1 MNQHLKIISSEHIAP
16 AAAELTGLGF
26 DAERLARVRA
36 AVLSDI
42 EHGRCHGVA
51 LRVARHG
58 SIVLDLCEG
67 YADRAAGTK
76 LQPNAVFAT
85 MSVAKQF
92 TNVLTLSL
100 VERGLLKLHAPVA
113 EVIPEFG
120 KLGKE
125 KVNLYH
131 LLTHTSGVLSAAPPV
146 PPEVLM
152 NIEALVQFAC
162 GLPLESQPGERVNY
176 SLLLGHSI
184 LAAMCLRVAGHG
196 RSYADMLREELFE
209 PLGMRDTSL
218 GLRGDLAARFCPV
231 RAAYDD
237 ILSLTPKEVLEG
249 VGTLLATP
257 GCEIPGGGCVTTID
271 DLHRF
276 AEMLRRG
283 GELDGARVLSPAMIE
298 FCTRN
303 HTGDMRNVFFD
314 ATYGTRNWVTYPA
327 AIGVGFFVRGEGT
340 TAGAPLQPDALAE
353 CLRRIRGGLDR
364 VQHRS
369 GTRSH
374 DCVPVNGPD
383 GGQLS
388 PGAHG
393 DHGDYGTR
401 GDDAV
406 TGRTMTMI
414 DAKRY
419 TSGRIAVA
427 NLSASIESLGASSC
441 RTCDLRKPDSVVE
454 VSVSSR
460 RLTRSYRGP

>member
-1 MNQHLKIISSEHIAP
+1 MRQRC
-16 AAAELTGLGF
+16 AELTGLGF

-42 EHGRCHGVA
+42 EQGRCHGVA

-146 PPEVLM
+146 PTEVLM

-176 SLLLGHSI
+176 SLLLGHTI

-196 RSYADMLREELFE
+196 RSYADMLREDLFE

-218 GLRGDLAARFCPV
+218 GLRDDLAARFCPV
-231 RAAYDD
+231 RAAYD
-237 ILSLTPKEVLEG
+237 
-249 VGTLLATP
+249 AT
-257 GCEIPGGGCVTTID
+257 
-271 DLHRF
+271 
-276 AEMLRRG
+276 
-283 GELDGARVLSPAMIE
+283 
-298 FCTRN
+298 
-303 HTGDMRNVFFD
+303 
-314 ATYGTRNWVTYPA
+314 
-327 AIGVGFFVRGEGT
+327 
-340 TAGAPLQPDALAE
+340 
-353 CLRRIRGGLDR
+353 
-364 VQHRS
+364 
-369 GTRSH
+369 
-374 DCVPVNGPD
+374 
-383 GGQLS
+383 
-388 PGAHG
+388 
-393 DHGDYGTR
+393 
-401 GDDAV
+401 
-406 TGRTMTMI
+406 
-414 DAKRY
+414 
-419 TSGRIAVA
+419 
-427 NLSASIESLGASSC
+427 SC
-441 RTCDLRKPDSVVE
+441 RSRPSRCSKEWARC
-454 VSVSSR
+454 SR
-460 RLTRSYRGP
+460 RRAARSRVAAA